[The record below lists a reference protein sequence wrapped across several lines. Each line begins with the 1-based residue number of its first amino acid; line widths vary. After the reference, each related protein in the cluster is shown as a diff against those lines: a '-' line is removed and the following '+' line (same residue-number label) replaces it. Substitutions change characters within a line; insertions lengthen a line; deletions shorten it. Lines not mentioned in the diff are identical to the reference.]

1 MKHTILFI
9 FFVLYLLAC
18 GPRQTGNP
26 LVEIQTRLG
35 DIVVELYPGQA
46 PLSVARFLSN
56 VDSGYYENSF
66 FYRVL
71 NDGNQPS
78 NAGKAALIQG
88 GLWKSR
94 YKTGERLPG
103 IPHESTQRTNL
114 KHTDGTLSFAR
125 QEPGTAK
132 AEFFIVIGDQP
143 GLDYGGTNNPDGQ
156 GYAAFGKVIQGLAIV
171 YKIQQQPEYEQ
182 TLDPLI
188 PIYKIIRY

>member
-1 MKHTILFI
+1 MKYTISFI
-9 FFVLYLLAC
+9 FSVLCLSAC

-35 DIVVELYPGQA
+35 DILVELYPGQA
-46 PLSVARFLSN
+46 PLSAARFLSN
-56 VDSGYYENSF
+56 IDAGYYENSS

-88 GLWKSR
+88 GMWKSR
-94 YKTGERLPG
+94 YKTAERLPG
-103 IPHESTQRTNL
+103 IPHESTQHTNL
-114 KHTDGTLSFAR
+114 KHKDGTLSFAR

-156 GYAAFGKVIQGLAIV
+156 GYAAFGKVIKGLDIV
-171 YKIQQQPEYEQ
+171 YRIQEQPEYEQ